1 MEDQRQAGDRITGG
15 DPGIY
20 FAVSIA
26 KEPFHNAD
34 GDAYYKAESLQK
46 GAADMDYK
54 LPYYMTYPMP
64 FEYDDDRKERQDMEY
79 MKSMYPDEVK
89 RILPYVENECDRME
103 YEGSMIYDEYPDML
117 SVRMMGTRIC
127 NQMKRMETQQRDQ
140 EDDREENIRNIVEV
154 LLLHELM
161 KRRTERRRRRR
172 QYYPGWS

>member
-1 MEDQRQAGDRITGG
+1 
-15 DPGIY
+15 
-20 FAVSIA
+20 
-26 KEPFHNAD
+26 
-34 GDAYYKAESLQK
+34 
-46 GAADMDYK
+46 
-54 LPYYMTYPMP
+54 
-64 FEYDDDRKERQDMEY
+64 

-127 NQMKRMETQQRDQ
+127 NQLKRMETQQRDQ